1 MSNAS
6 KMVVEEKVEVAVEDA
21 AVVEVAVVE
30 EVVEVDE
37 DVVDLR
43 LFSPLGRLVHIHLL
57 QLPPQAKEVGGW
69 RMQQGMRSQPGS
81 LN

>member
-6 KMVVEEKVEVAVEDA
+6 KMVVEEKVEVVENA
-21 AVVEVAVVE
+21 AVEVAVAE